1 MQPLFCLYTADYL
14 DLCTGCAI
22 IQGIKG
28 LLLAANVVLLVLR
41 SGPFAMQ
48 RSSFCC
54 AKGVHLQWISAC
66 FVDKR
71 G

>member
-1 MQPLFCLYTADYL
+1 MQEYRVQKDSF
-14 DLCTGCAI
+14 
-22 IQGIKG
+22 
-28 LLLAANVVLLVLR
+28 LAANVVLLVLR

-48 RSSFCC
+48 RRSFCC
-54 AKGVHLQWISAC
+54 AEGVHLQWISAC